1 MIPYARHKLQAE
13 DMMEVLR
20 ILQSPSITQGPMIEW
35 FEDVFRKSAGANYA
49 IAVTSGTA
57 ALHAALM
64 AAEIGPG
71 DEVIV
76 PSMTFV
82 ATANAVRYLNAIP
95 VFADVDEE
103 TLLINYQDVE
113 SKITQ
118 KTKAIITMDYAGQP
132 ADYDEFRELA
142 DRYHLILIADACHSL
157 GATYKDE
164 KVGTLADLNCFS
176 LHATKLITS
185 GEGGVITTP
194 YKKYYD
200 RMRAFRDHGRV
211 NGEMQYLG
219 FNYRMTNFQAGLCIH
234 QIERIESLVEK
245 RQELANIYE
254 DALKDLD
261 IRLLKQKEDRISA
274 RHIFVIKTDF
284 QKEFI
289 VKLSDYGIG
298 TQIHYKPVNLQP
310 FYNSPGSTPIAE
322 NMWTKMITI
331 PLYTELSDEEQI
343 TVIRALHTADAKH
356 KKEDR

>member
-1 MIPYARHKLQAE
+1 MI
-13 DMMEVLR
+13 EVLR
-20 ILQSPSITQGPMIEW
+20 VLQGPSITQGPMIEW
-35 FEDVFRKSAGANYA
+35 FEDVFKESVGAKYA
-49 IAVTSGTA
+49 VAVSSGTA

-64 AAEIGPG
+64 AAGVGPG

-76 PSMTFV
+76 PSMTFI
-82 ATANAVRYLNAIP
+82 ATANTVRYLNAIP
-95 VFADVDEE
+95 IFADVDEE
-103 TLLINYQDVE
+103 TLLIDYQDVE
-113 SKITQ
+113 IKITN
-118 KTKAIITMDYAGQP
+118 KTKAIIAMDYAGQP
-132 ADYDEFRELA
+132 ADYGELRA
-142 DRYHLILIADACHSL
+142 LAYLYKLVLISDACHSL
-157 GATYKDE
+157 GATYKDK

-185 GEGGVITTP
+185 GEGGIITTSNRE
-194 YKKYYD
+194 YYD

-234 QIERIESLVEK
+234 QIERLASLVEK
-245 RQELANIYE
+245 RQKLANIYE

-261 IRLLKQKEDRISA
+261 IRLLKQKEDRVSA

-310 FYNSPGSTPIAE
+310 FYNNPGLTPKAE
-322 NMWTKMITI
+322 AMWKQIITI
-331 PLYTELSDEEQI
+331 PLYTELSEEEQK
-343 TVIRALHTADAKH
+343 TVIRALHTANSQT
-356 KKEDR
+356 